1 MTLPTSA
8 DLHAKACELLQQK
21 LIAPPV
27 WRRIGDDHLEH
38 ANGEPYS
45 FGAVFADKR
54 NNSIKYRVFWYS
66 DCNMLGIV
74 ELTQCFEKKKYQCIF
89 TSKCI
94 DEINKKIDDI
104 WKQNTC

>member
-1 MTLPTSA
+1 MILPTSA

-54 NNSIKYRVFWYS
+54 TIALNTAYF
-66 DCNMLGIV
+66 GIR
-74 ELTQCFEKKKYQCIF
+74 TA
-89 TSKCI
+89 
-94 DEINKKIDDI
+94 
-104 WKQNTC
+104 TCSALWN